1 MKFMTLSV
9 VLASALVLSSCG
21 IFKKSTQVV
30 AAEGSSAKVETVA
43 NTTANKT
50 TKTKKKSK
58 KKTIKIDVSQATS
71 TAEQVVAVTPEQLEG
86 EWTVSIVNGEKVTGD
101 ERPFIYFE
109 TAQSRFYGNGG
120 CNVINGSFELD
131 GNKLVFTDM
140 LSSMRMCENAPFE
153 YQINYALSQ
162 AATCKIV
169 QKGNETYLSLFDSA
183 KTQIM
188 ELRKHNMDY
197 LSGVWQI
204 VGVSG
209 EECDD
214 EALKLVID
222 IPEMRLH
229 GNVGCNIVNGMLL
242 IDADKSNSIQF
253 MQLITTMK
261 SCPDQEREMAILIAL
276 EEVEQAQPVSDEMV
290 VLADKNGK
298 ELLKLRKIEVK

>member
-21 IFKKSTQVV
+21 IFKKSTKEV
-30 AAEGSSAKVETVA
+30 AADQSSAKVETVA
-43 NTTANKT
+43 QPKT
-50 TKTKKKSK
+50 SKSKSFWKPK
-58 KKTIKIDVSQATS
+58 KKTIKIDASQAVKT
-71 TAEQVVAVTPEQLEG
+71 TQEVAVTVTPEEIEG
-86 EWTVSIVNGEKVTGD
+86 EWTVSTVNGEKVTGD

-120 CNVINGSFELD
+120 CNVINGNFSLD

-140 LSSMRMCENAPFE
+140 LSSMRMCENAPYE

-169 QKGNETYLSLFDSA
+169 QKGNETYLSIYDKA
-183 KTQIM
+183 KTKIM

-214 EALKLVID
+214 EALKLVLD

-229 GNVGCNIVNGMLL
+229 GNVGCNIVNGLLL

-253 MQLITTMK
+253 LQLITTMK

-276 EEVEQAQPVSDEMV
+276 EEVEQAKSVSEEIV

>member
-1 MKFMTLSV
+1 MTLSV

-21 IFKKSTQVV
+21 IFKKSTKVV
-30 AAEGSSAKVETVA
+30 ATDNPSAKVEVVDNVA
-43 NTTANKT
+43 ATKT
-50 TKTKKKSK
+50 TKTRKKSK
-58 KKTIKIDVSQATS
+58 KKTVKIDASQAVATVQ
-71 TAEQVVAVTPEQLEG
+71 QVVAVTPEELEG
-86 EWTVSIVNGEKVTGD
+86 EWTVSLVNGEKVTGD

-162 AATCKIV
+162 AATCSV
-169 QKGNETYLSLFDSA
+169 AQKGHETYLTIFDGA
-183 KTQIM
+183 KTKIL

-229 GNVGCNIVNGMLL
+229 GNVGCSIVNGMLL

>member
-1 MKFMTLSV
+1 M
-9 VLASALVLSSCG
+9 
-21 IFKKSTQVV
+21 
-30 AAEGSSAKVETVA
+30 
-43 NTTANKT
+43 
-50 TKTKKKSK
+50 
-58 KKTIKIDVSQATS
+58 SQATS

-131 GNKLVFTDM
+131 GNKLVFADM